1 MSVQKSACCEKKS
14 AAKYVDIAINVAAS
28 KSMELPREW
37 AQMDAQKLR
46 DLAATLIAQLA
57 EREAQCVFRSVVT
70 ADSDLT

>member
-1 MSVQKSACCEKKS
+1 
-14 AAKYVDIAINVAAS
+14 
-28 KSMELPREW
+28 MELPREW